1 MVEAYAQLQGVV
13 EEQMNENTHRLHIRT
28 HRERARESE
37 SESER
42 ERKKKCKQTK
52 SEKEMRRV
60 AGGQRKQAHF
70 AVTHTRQLL
79 AQRRYC

>member
-1 MVEAYAQLQGVV
+1 MKIHTVYTYA
-13 EEQMNENTHRLHIRT
+13 HIE
-28 HRERARESE
+28 RERERARARARESE
-37 SESER
+37 
-42 ERKKKCKQTK
+42 KKKCKQTK